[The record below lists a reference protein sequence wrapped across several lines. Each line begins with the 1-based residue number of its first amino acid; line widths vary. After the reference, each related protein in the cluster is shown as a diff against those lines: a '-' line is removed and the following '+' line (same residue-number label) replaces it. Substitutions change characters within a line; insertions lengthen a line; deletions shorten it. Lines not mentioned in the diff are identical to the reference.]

1 MHKIV
6 LKIGGSNLKNAE
18 SLSEIIT
25 LAKAYQQP
33 VIIVV
38 SAFYGVTDRLDALE
52 SEHVE
57 KQMDVLKKVYI
68 SALEKYISSPESLLK
83 AVRSIEKQLSSL
95 EELVT
100 GQKAPEVIRHN
111 KILSYGE
118 KMSARVIHAILNKN
132 GFPNRLAYP
141 EDIGLVSNRRFL
153 QGSILLKKSSSNLK
167 KHLDEKVSY
176 IIPGFYAQSEQ
187 GETVLLGRGGSDY
200 SAACIAHCVDAE
212 YLDVWKDVKGYM
224 SADPKIISNVKKIA
238 KLNYLEAAELSYF
251 GAKILH
257 PRTIQPLVTK
267 GIKVRLFNP
276 AKHKTPQNEA
286 TRIDALSTVSEEVI
300 KSITYDQNISLL
312 KLKGSGV
319 GIKKGILA
327 EVTTAFDKA
336 RINIRSVVT
345 SQTAIH
351 FILSRQD
358 LALAQQ
364 IVRKVNKT
372 KDFEM
377 EIRDDIAWI
386 AAIGQGII
394 QKEGIAARMLSA
406 LAKAKINVQQIVFGA
421 SEVAIYIVIERSLVK
436 TAIHFIHQEIFNQ
449 FNN

>member
-1 MHKIV
+1 MSHKIV
-6 LKIGGSNLKNAE
+6 LKIGGSNLKNEE
-18 SLSEIIT
+18 SLSEIIS
-25 LAKAYQQP
+25 LAKAYPFP

-38 SAFYGVTDRLDALE
+38 SAFFGVTDRLEALNKE
-52 SEHVE
+52 ITVGVLNRLQNIHVSA
-57 KQMDVLKKVYI
+57 LKKN
-68 SALEKYISSPESLLK
+68 ISSSEALTEAVQHIGKMIGSLKVLLGHK
-83 AVRSIEKQLSSL
+83 KETETTRRAQ
-95 EELVT
+95 
-100 GQKAPEVIRHN
+100 
-111 KILSYGE
+111 ILSYGE
-118 KMSARVIHAILNKN
+118 KMSAFVIQTILNEN
-132 GFPNRLAYP
+132 GFPCQLAYP

-212 YLDVWKDVKGYM
+212 YLDVWKDVEGYL
-224 SADPKIISNVKKIA
+224 SADPKVISNIKKIA

-336 RINIRSVVT
+336 RSNIRSVVT

-386 AAIGQGII
+386 AAIGQGIT

-421 SEVAIYIVIERSLVK
+421 SEVAIYIVIERNLVQ
-436 TAIHFIHQEIFNQ
+436 TAIHFIHQEF
-449 FNN
+449 F

>member
-38 SAFYGVTDRLDALE
+38 SAFYGITDRLGSLKTEHLE
-52 SEHVE
+52 QQLH
-57 KQMDVLKKVYI
+57 MLRKVHI
-68 SALEKYISSPESLLK
+68 SALEKYISSPETLLK

-100 GQKAPEVIRHN
+100 GHKAPEVIRHN

-118 KMSARVIHAILNKN
+118 KMSARVIQAILNEN
-132 GFPNRLAYP
+132 GFPCRLAYP
-141 EDIGLVSNRRFL
+141 EDIGLLSNRRFL

-167 KHLDEKVSY
+167 KHLDEKISY

-187 GETVLLGRGGSDY
+187 NETVLLGRGGSDY
-200 SAACIAHCVDAE
+200 SAACIAHCVEAE

-224 SADPKIISNVKKIA
+224 SADPKVISKVKKIA

-276 AKHKTPQNEA
+276 ANHKMPKHEA
-286 TRIDALSTVSEEVI
+286 TRIDALSLVSEEVI

-327 EVTTAFDKA
+327 EVTTAFDRAK
-336 RINIRSVVT
+336 INIRSVVT

-358 LALAQQ
+358 LAQAEQ
-364 IVRKVNKT
+364 IVLEVNKT
-372 KDFEM
+372 KDFEI
-377 EIRDDIAWI
+377 EIKDDIAWI

-394 QKEGIAARMLSA
+394 QKEGLAARILYSLS
-406 LAKAKINVQQIVFGA
+406 KAKINVRQIVLGA
-421 SEVAIYIVIERSLVK
+421 SEVAIYIVIQRNMAK
-436 TAIHFIHQEIFNQ
+436 KAIHFIHQEIFNQ